1 MAYRSNQ
8 HNMTAIIKKQ
18 KEFDEYIQNGDLGQ
32 FIIIEKRRIDKFNLD
47 SNFND
52 LYNELIILLHATSG
66 VISKMIGND
75 ENPEYK
81 KLFDFH
87 NEFIYPRYEAMKE
100 VIATARLK
108 YFAFYGQDSMMLK
121 QHVLDK
127 EV

>member
-8 HNMTAIIKKQ
+8 HNMTAIIKKEQ
-18 KEFDEYIQNGDLGQ
+18 SIKLYIEAGNLGE
-32 FIIIEKRRIDKFNLD
+32 FIITEKRRIDDFDLD
-47 SNFND
+47 SNFNE
-52 LYNELIILLHATSG
+52 LYNELIVLLHSTAG
-66 VISKMIGND
+66 VIA
-75 ENPEYK
+75 
-81 KLFDFH
+81 KLKNTDPDYVRLLTFH

-108 YFAFYGQDSMMLK
+108 YFAFFGKDSMMLK